1 MTEQL
6 NKDLFDHYIY
16 TIKAPHTD
24 KHKRAELIKAYL
36 DEHQISNREF
46 GRQFDIPIGTLQDW
60 LLWAKVTP
68 IQVEQ
73 LKDLGMTD
81 HMIQRS
87 LRVERSVIN
96 KEIKVLDA
104 RLETLAYDLFSPT
117 IYKDASEKT
126 MERLDELIKAIN
138 RAKLTLE
145 RNLVKVTVFNK
156 ER

>member
-1 MTEQL
+1 MTEEL
-6 NKDLFDHYIY
+6 NKELFDHYIY
-16 TIKAPHTD
+16 TVKAPHFD
-24 KHKRAELIKAYL
+24 KHKRAELIKAYI
-36 DEHQISNREF
+36 EENNISNREF
-46 GRQFDIPIGTLQDW
+46 SRKFDVPIGTLQDW

-68 IQVEQ
+68 FQVEQ
-73 LKDLGMTD
+73 LKDLGMTS

-104 RLETLAYDLFSPT
+104 RIDTLAHDLFSPS
-117 IYKDASEKT
+117 IYKEASEKT

-145 RNLVKVTVFNK
+145 RNLIKAVVFNK
-156 ER
+156 